1 MNILILYPDNKN
13 VITGNLC
20 SALQYQ
26 KILQGL
32 GYSVEVDFKYTG
44 QRAEVLIA
52 INAAKKNSEIIEF
65 KARNSNAKIVSVLSG
80 TDIYP
85 DPLEKTIESMK
96 LSNALV
102 ALQPDGLLKV
112 PECYREKT
120 FLIYQS
126 VESIINVSNPMNHIS
141 EFRVTLIANI
151 RSVKD
156 PLVAPY
162 ACKHL
167 PVSSKIK
174 IVHIGYC
181 LEKDLGDIL
190 IKENENNKRYNWM
203 GGLNELE
210 TRKILSQS
218 NVLLITSK
226 NEGAGRV
233 VGEAIELEIPIIST
247 RNPGVL
253 GVLGDDYKGYYPVS
267 NSKVLSKILMR
278 AEDDVDFLGS
288 LNEQCQSKAHL
299 FSPEVEKQSWSKL
312 ISEISLM

>member
-32 GYSVEVDFKYTG
+32 GYSVDVDFKYTG

-85 DPLEKTIESMK
+85 EPLEKTIESMK

-112 PECYREKT
+112 PECHRGKT

-126 VESIINVSNPMNHIS
+126 VESIINVSSPMEHIS

-156 PLVAPY
+156 PLVAPN
-162 ACKHL
+162 ACKL
-167 PVSSKIK
+167 LSISSKIK
-174 IVHIGYC
+174 IIHIGYC
-181 LEKDLGDIL
+181 LERNLGVIL
-190 IKENENNKRYNWM
+190 SKESESNERYNWI
-203 GGLNELE
+203 GGLNELDTRE
-210 TRKILSQS
+210 TLSQS
-218 NVLLITSK
+218 DVLLITSID
-226 NEGAGRV
+226 EGAGRV
-233 VGEAIELEIPIIST
+233 VGEAIELGVPIIST
-247 RNPGVL
+247 RNSGVL
-253 GVLGDDYKGYYPVS
+253 GLLGDNYEGYYPVS
-267 NSKVLSKILMR
+267 DSNLLSKMLMR
-278 AEDDVDFLGS
+278 AESDPNFLQS
-288 LNEQCQSKAHL
+288 LYEQCQSKAHL
-299 FSPEVEKQSWSKL
+299 FSPEVEKQSWSQL
-312 ISEISLM
+312 ISKISVM